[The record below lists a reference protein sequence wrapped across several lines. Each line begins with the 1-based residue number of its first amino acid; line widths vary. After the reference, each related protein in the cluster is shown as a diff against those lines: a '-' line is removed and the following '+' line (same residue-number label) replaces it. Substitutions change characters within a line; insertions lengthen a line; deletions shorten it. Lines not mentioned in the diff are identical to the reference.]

1 MNKTEIFMYLLKS
14 MILSGIFFGYYSLFL
29 KNTIYHAYNRFYLL
43 ASMALSL
50 VIPFLNLSMF
60 TVAEEE
66 VPAAQVLI
74 YLMQSSSA
82 PVQAPSIAWEILA
95 IGLIS
100 ALFVG
105 YLAYSILRIYLLKKK
120 NSVTKMGEFDFIET
134 DLEEAPFSF
143 FNNLFWKK
151 SISIEDEGGRK
162 IFQHELS
169 HIRQNHSIDRL
180 FSQTICAIFWM
191 NPFNWIIQKELQNIH
206 EFIADRDAVGEGEV
220 DAFAKMLLQNYYG
233 NHFLNPS
240 HSFYYSSIKRRIIML
255 TTSKTPKYA
264 YLRKVAVL
272 PMLAFILALF
282 SIQLSAQETK
292 AKKAEALTT
301 AAKMQKQAAVDQK
314 KAASDQKRASLD
326 QQRAALDQKRAATDQ
341 KKAAIDQ
348 KRAATDQQRAKL
360 NKAKALP
367 IPPTPP
373 MRPGAPK
380 PPAPPVTAETI
391 KVTHS
396 FSDAKFTGNLDSS
409 AIVMKGMRDGKEI
422 TVTVKGSNKNI
433 ATKDQESIV
442 LRSSADQKEKPLIVI
457 DGVIKT
463 DMDMNKIFPENIE
476 SIKVLKGER
485 AKEKYA
491 EKGANGVV
499 EITTK
504 KP

>member
-1 MNKTEIFMYLLKS
+1 MYLLKS

-29 KNTIYHAYNRFYLL
+29 KNTTYHAYNRFYLL

-60 TVAEEE
+60 TIAEEE
-66 VPAAQVLI
+66 LPAAQVLM
-74 YLMQSSSA
+74 YLTSVSQG
-82 PVQAPSIAWEILA
+82 PVQDSSMAWEILA

-100 ALFVG
+100 SLFVG

-120 NSVTKMGEFDFIET
+120 NPVTNMGEFDFIET
-134 DLEEAPFSF
+134 ELDEAPFSF

-162 IFQHELS
+162 ILQHELS

-206 EFIADRDAVGEGEV
+206 EFIADRDAVGTGEV

-255 TTSKTPKYA
+255 TTSKIPKYA

-282 SIQLSAQETK
+282 SIQVSAQEKKPKKGVEYKVTMRPDSTTFSDPKTGKKVFTVATK
-292 AKKAEALTT
+292 DMPPPPAPAGPPPPPAP
-301 AAKMQKQAAVDQK
+301 AGPPA
-314 KAASDQKRASLD
+314 
-326 QQRAALDQKRAATDQ
+326 
-341 KKAAIDQ
+341 
-348 KRAATDQQRAKL
+348 
-360 NKAKALP
+360 
-367 IPPTPP
+367 PPT
-373 MRPGAPK
+373 
-380 PPAPPVTAETI
+380 PPVTAETI

-409 AIVMKGMRDGKEI
+409 SILMKGMRDGKEI

-433 ATKDQESIV
+433 STNDQASIV
-442 LRSSADQKEKPLIVI
+442 LRSSSDQKEKPLIVVN
-457 DGVIKT
+457 GVIIS
-463 DMDMNKIFPENIE
+463 DMNLNEINANNIQ
-476 SIKVLKGER
+476 SINVLKGES
-485 AKEKYA
+485 AKAKYA